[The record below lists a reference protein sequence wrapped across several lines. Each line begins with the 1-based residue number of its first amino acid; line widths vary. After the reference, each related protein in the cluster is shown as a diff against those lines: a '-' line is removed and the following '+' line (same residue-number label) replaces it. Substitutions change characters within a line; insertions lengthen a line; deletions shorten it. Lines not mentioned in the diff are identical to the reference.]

1 MSSCGGR
8 SSAVRV
14 MQSFLGVPVVALIVL
29 TAGCA
34 GRAGAPHESP
44 APIESTEVQPGDIAV
59 TAAERATCETDAI
72 AAAVSQAL
80 ARPTESPDGN
90 AMALPQQLRALGI
103 PEQDVREQA
112 LGWAALTE
120 DERILQICLN
130 IAEGSFDQR

>member
-1 MSSCGGR
+1 MGSRGGA
-8 SSAVRV
+8 SAKV
-14 MQSFLGVPVVALIVL
+14 MQSFLVVPVVALIVL

-34 GRAGAPHESP
+34 GRAGAAQESP
-44 APIESTEVQPGDIAV
+44 TPTVSTEAQPGDIKV
-59 TAAERATCETDAI
+59 TAAESATCETDSM

-120 DERILQICLN
+120 DERIFQICLN
-130 IAEGSFDQR
+130 IAEGSFDQH

>member
-8 SSAVRV
+8 SSAVKV

-34 GRAGAPHESP
+34 GRAGSPYESP
-44 APIESTEVQPGDIAV
+44 APTESTEAQPGDITV
-59 TAAERATCETDAI
+59 TAAERATCETDTV

>member
-8 SSAVRV
+8 SSAVKII
-14 MQSFLGVPVVALIVL
+14 QSVLGVPVVALIVL

-34 GRAGAPHESP
+34 GQVGTPQESP
-44 APIESTEVQPGDIAV
+44 APAESTEAQPGDITV
-59 TAAERATCETDAI
+59 TAAESATCETASM

-120 DERILQICLN
+120 DERVFQVCLN